1 MPAKRSHKRPS
12 TDIHI
17 KDASNVNIPMEEPR
31 KIVVKSHIRSVRPKI
46 VKTPSEAINDKPID
60 KHIEKPTIKR
70 QRKPIQSAISI
81 NESIKE
87 IAKRSTKQAVVQ
99 SIDHS
104 EQPEGS
110 SEKKINKDH
119 SITPELPESAER
131 SIKETPFPIHSISK
145 LVLSAMIWMLNG
157 KGNLSMEFKL
167 GNLTFT
173 VDEILHH
180 SSGIIDG
187 VDKRLYSKYKHIN
200 KPHGIYSNEAFNF
213 LAKNLKSVI
222 GTTYKRALNEFNSR
236 LGTHFT
242 SNDIAEEIGAYDL
255 LGTTDDL
262 NKLGELV
269 RLEYDWFA
277 NGTVKRPGR
286 GVDIITPSG
295 ISKLGSFKERCED
308 VKITISRKKVTVE
321 RGNLEWADKKYIV
334 QQKIPKTKFM
344 LDFDNRRVTVPIMSQ
359 PLNLPFESVDKPEEL
374 VEING
379 EYWKLIKTAGK
390 IKYYQSPI
398 TNSRKPFLVVT
409 DQ

>member
-1 MPAKRSHKRPS
+1 MPVKRTHKR
-12 TDIHI
+12 TV
-17 KDASNVNIPMEEPR
+17 KDNTENESAVK
-31 KIVVKSHIRSVRPKI
+31 KIVVKSHIRSVRPNIIKKDI
-46 VKTPSEAINDKPID
+46 EPVISMPAME

-70 QRKPIQSAISI
+70 QRKTIHSAVNISDSIKDISKNIDKDTHEALSMTEPSMKPKKSSRKEKSIETSVSKEEIVTI
-81 NESIKE
+81 NES
-87 IAKRSTKQAVVQ
+87 V
-99 SIDHS
+99 
-104 EQPEGS
+104 
-110 SEKKINKDH
+110 
-119 SITPELPESAER
+119 
-131 SIKETPFPIHSISK
+131 KETPFPIHSISK
-145 LVLSAMIWMLNG
+145 VVLSAMIWMFNG

-187 VDKRLYSKYKHIN
+187 VDKRLYSKFDHIN

-222 GTTYKRALNEFNSR
+222 GTTYKRALNEFNFR
-236 LGTHFT
+236 LTTHFT
-242 SNDIAEEIGAYDL
+242 SNDIPEEIGAYDL
-255 LGTTDDL
+255 SGTTEDL

-295 ISKLGSFKERCED
+295 ISKLGSFKERGED

-344 LDFDNRRVTVPIMSQ
+344 LDFDNKRVTVPVFSQ
-359 PLNLPFESVDKPEEL
+359 PLNLPFESVDKPEKL

-379 EYWKLIKTAGK
+379 EYWKLVKTVGK
-390 IKYYQSPI
+390 TKYYQSPI
-398 TNSRKPFLVVT
+398 VNSRKPFLVVT
-409 DQ
+409 E